1 MALITKS
8 EYQSESGTTVKNL
21 KIGAR
26 LGIGFAIVL
35 ALLLALAVTALT
47 RMQYAGDMTNRL
59 VHTSIK
65 NQRNVAEWG
74 KLIEVNSAMIETA
87 FVSSDPA
94 MVTAIAERMKAV
106 SAHSNELQAEIEAS
120 VRNEEVKA
128 QLTRVKEVRA
138 GYLAARSALFK
149 AKLDGDDALAA
160 KIHAEQMVPRS
171 AAFLGAMNKLASLQ
185 IAAADGVATTI
196 LDAYANTR
204 IILITLGLAALALG
218 IACAVLITRSI
229 TVPIRAAVAVAEK
242 VAAGDL
248 TSRIAVDSRDE
259 TGQLMR
265 ALGAMNTALGEIV
278 GRVRGSTGAIATAST
293 EIAAGNQ
300 DLSSRTEQQAG
311 SLEETASSMEELTST
326 VKQNADNARAANRLA
341 RTAASIANDGGAVV
355 AQVVDTMGSIND
367 SSRKIVEIIG
377 VIDGIAF
384 QTNILALNA
393 AVEAA
398 RAGEQGRGFAVVAGE
413 VRNLAQRSATAAREI
428 KALIDDSVG
437 KVEAG
442 TSQVGRA
449 GATMDEIV
457 RSIGQVTTIMADIA
471 AASEEQSDGIE
482 QVNVA
487 IAEMDRVTQQN
498 AALVEE
504 AAAAAESMQ
513 NQADELAQ
521 LVSTFRLDAEAPR
534 ARPAL
539 ALAHA

>member
-1 MALITKS
+1 M
-8 EYQSESGTTVKNL
+8 KNL

-87 FVSSDPA
+87 FATSDPA
-94 MVTAIAERMKAV
+94 MVNAIAERMKAV

-120 VRNEEVKA
+120 LRNEEVKA
-128 QLTRVKEVRA
+128 QLARVKEVRT

-149 AKLDGDDALAA
+149 AKLDGDNTLAA

-171 AAFLGAMNKLASLQ
+171 AAFLGAMNKLASMQ

-248 TSRIAVDSRDE
+248 TSRIAVDRRDE

-326 VKQNADNARAANRLA
+326 VKQNADNAREANRLA

-437 KVEAG
+437 KVQAG

-539 ALAHA
+539 ARA